1 MVTGTMLLII
11 FALSI
16 AFLLIT
22 IMKFK
27 MNAFISLLLTS
38 VLTALSVKMP
48 LSQITDTIATGFANT
63 VGGIGIVT
71 GLGVV
76 LGMLL
81 FESGG
86 ILSIADA
93 IIQKFGEKQSPTA
106 LAFSAFVTGIPVFG
120 DIVDIL
126 FAPIVRTLSYKTGIS
141 RMTFVAAVAVSGSI
155 AASAIIPT
163 PPPLAVSEILG
174 INAGYFFV
182 YSVIASVGGV
192 ITGGIIWGKIL
203 DYQEKKKGVC
213 REMDQADR
221 EELEA
226 IQNTSQEN
234 RQKIG
239 FGKAISMILL
249 PICLIVFCSFAGG
262 LFEEGT
268 KARAVMDFLGDKNI
282 AMLIGALYGI
292 AAARPYLKE
301 GETVENVI
309 VKSADQVGLVLLITG
324 AGGSFGEVIQ
334 ATGIGEYLADT
345 FADFHIP
352 LLLLCFVL
360 AQLIRCAQGSTTV
373 ALMTTA
379 SIMQSGIAAG
389 NVSHV
394 LAAIAICAGGVG
406 LSLPNDSGFWSI
418 GRFNRITVPE
428 TFKAWTAG
436 GLIAGLTM
444 FGIVCI
450 LSIFQNILPGL

>member
-86 ILSIADA
+86 ILAIADA

-239 FGKAISMILL
+239 FGK
-249 PICLIVFCSFAGG
+249 
-262 LFEEGT
+262 
-268 KARAVMDFLGDKNI
+268 
-282 AMLIGALYGI
+282 
-292 AAARPYLKE
+292 
-301 GETVENVI
+301 
-309 VKSADQVGLVLLITG
+309 
-324 AGGSFGEVIQ
+324 
-334 ATGIGEYLADT
+334 
-345 FADFHIP
+345 
-352 LLLLCFVL
+352 
-360 AQLIRCAQGSTTV
+360 
-373 ALMTTA
+373 
-379 SIMQSGIAAG
+379 
-389 NVSHV
+389 
-394 LAAIAICAGGVG
+394 
-406 LSLPNDSGFWSI
+406 
-418 GRFNRITVPE
+418 RFP
-428 TFKAWTAG
+428 
-436 GLIAGLTM
+436 
-444 FGIVCI
+444 
-450 LSIFQNILPGL
+450 